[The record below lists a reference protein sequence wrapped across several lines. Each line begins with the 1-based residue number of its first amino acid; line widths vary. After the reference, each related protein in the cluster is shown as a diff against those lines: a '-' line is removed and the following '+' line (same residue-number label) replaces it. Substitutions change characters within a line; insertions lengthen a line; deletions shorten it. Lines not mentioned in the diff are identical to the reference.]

1 MRFFIIKIGSFALFV
16 TILNWKTMKDAVLQ
30 RVKELFD
37 IKGFKSEKSLAEAIG
52 IKQRTFNQQLTG
64 QRALSLD
71 TVLAILSTF
80 DDLSAE
86 WLLRGK
92 GEVLDEDNMKRLS
105 DYMAKSGEYNWKIWS
120 VVDSSHGD
128 INGENS
134 KTSTQAAEDVTTN
147 ARSRI
152 SDLDKLINNKRYY

>member
-1 MRFFIIKIGSFALFV
+1 MIKIGSFALFV
-16 TILNWKTMKDAVLQ
+16 TVLNWKTMKDAVLQ

-37 IKGFKSEKSLAEAIG
+37 IKGFKSEKSLAEALG

-92 GEVLDEDNMKRLS
+92 GEVLDEDNMKN
-105 DYMAKSGEYNWKIWS
+105 AF
-120 VVDSSHGD
+120 GD
-128 INGENS
+128 FMTELQELHVKYS
-134 KTSTQAAEDVTTN
+134 MLQKMYDEKCAEVAA
-147 ARSRI
+147 
-152 SDLDKLINNKRYY
+152 LKKR

>member
-1 MRFFIIKIGSFALFV
+1 MRFFIIKIGSFELFV

-92 GEVLDEDNMKRLS
+92 GEVLDEDNMKN
-105 DYMAKSGEYNWKIWS
+105 AF
-120 VVDSSHGD
+120 GD
-128 INGENS
+128 FMTELQELNVKYSMLQKMYDE
-134 KTSTQAAEDVTTN
+134 KCAEVAA
-147 ARSRI
+147 
-152 SDLDKLINNKRYY
+152 LKKR

>member
-1 MRFFIIKIGSFALFV
+1 MIKIGSFALFV
-16 TILNWKTMKDAVLQ
+16 TILNRKTMKNAVLQ

-71 TVLAILSTF
+71 TVLAILSAF

-92 GEVLDEDNMKRLS
+92 GEVLDEDNMKN
-105 DYMAKSGEYNWKIWS
+105 AF
-120 VVDSSHGD
+120 GD
-128 INGENS
+128 FMTELQELHVKYS
-134 KTSTQAAEDVTTN
+134 MLQKMYDEKCAEVAA
-147 ARSRI
+147 
-152 SDLDKLINNKRYY
+152 LKKR

>member
-1 MRFFIIKIGSFALFV
+1 MIKIGSFALFV
-16 TILNWKTMKDAVLQ
+16 TVLNRKTMKNAVLQ

-92 GEVLDEDNMKRLS
+92 GEVLDEDNMKN
-105 DYMAKSGEYNWKIWS
+105 AF
-120 VVDSSHGD
+120 GD
-128 INGENS
+128 FMTELQELHVKYS
-134 KTSTQAAEDVTTN
+134 MLQKMYDEKCAEVAA
-147 ARSRI
+147 
-152 SDLDKLINNKRYY
+152 LKKR

>member
-1 MRFFIIKIGSFALFV
+1 MKKIGSFALFV

-92 GEVLDEDNMKRLS
+92 GEVLDEDNMKN
-105 DYMAKSGEYNWKIWS
+105 AF
-120 VVDSSHGD
+120 GD
-128 INGENS
+128 FMTELQELHVKYS
-134 KTSTQAAEDVTTN
+134 MLQKMYDEKCAEVAA
-147 ARSRI
+147 
-152 SDLDKLINNKRYY
+152 LKKK